1 MRLPFLLATV
11 ALLAGCSTVSTMRD
25 AWNWDPTLPQ
35 ERGRIVLSPEQAGAL
50 TNRLADLQIRRNE
63 IRSRISAEPDIWARQ
78 RLYEEL
84 HSVGRQ
90 LSPLE
95 RQLTAAAPAR

>member
-1 MRLPFLLATV
+1 MRLPISLAAA
-11 ALLAGCSTVSTMRD
+11 ALLAGCSTVSAVRD
-25 AWNWDPTLPQ
+25 AWTQDSTAPQ
-35 ERGRIVLSPEQAGAL
+35 ARSRIVLPPEQATAL
-50 TNRLADLQIRRNE
+50 TTRLGELQGQRNE

-84 HSVGRQ
+84 HGVARQ

-95 RQLTAAAPAR
+95 RQLTASSAR

>member
-1 MRLPFLLATV
+1 MRLPISLATV

-25 AWNWDPTLPQ
+25 AWNWDPTVAQ
-35 ERGRIVLSPEQAGAL
+35 ERSRIVRSPEQAGAM

-63 IRSRISAEPDIWARQ
+63 IRSRISAEPDIWVRQ

-84 HSVGRQ
+84 HGVGRQ

>member
-1 MRLPFLLATV
+1 MRLFLSLA
-11 ALLAGCSTVSTMRD
+11 AAFLLAGCSTVTNVRD
-25 AWNWDPTLPQ
+25 AWTWDATAPQ
-35 ERGRIVLSPEQAGAL
+35 AGARRIVLPPEQAAAL
-50 TNRLADLQIRRNE
+50 TNRLADLQIRRND
-63 IRSRISAEPDIWARQ
+63 IRARISAEPDIRARQ

-95 RQLTAAAPAR
+95 RQLTAATAR

>member
-1 MRLPFLLATV
+1 MRLPVMFAAA
-11 ALLAGCSTVSTMRD
+11 ALLAGCSSVSSVRD
-25 AWNWDPTLPQ
+25 AWTWDLTQPPA
-35 ERGRIVLSPEQAGAL
+35 RSAAVVAPEQAATL
-50 TNRLADLQIRRNE
+50 TNRMAQLQIQRNE

-84 HSVGRQ
+84 HSVGRE

-95 RQLTAAAPAR
+95 RQLTASNAR

>member
-1 MRLPFLLATV
+1 MRLILSLAAL
-11 ALLAGCSTVSTMRD
+11 ALLAGCSTVSAVRD
-25 AWNWDPTLPQ
+25 AWSWDPSRTQ
-35 ERGRIVLSPEQAGAL
+35 ERTRVVLSPEQLGAL
-50 TNRLADLQIRRNE
+50 TNRLADLQSQRNQ
-63 IRSRISAEPDIWARQ
+63 IRSRISEEPDIRARQ
-78 RLYEEL
+78 RLYADL